1 MTLPPAEHTAE
12 KAGAVPPPG
21 CPAHASK
28 GPGGAT
34 RLYGP
39 AAETDPMGLYEAL
52 RAEHGPVAPVLLD
65 GDVRAWLVLGY
76 LENRDVASRPT
87 QYSRDPRVWHG
98 WRSGEIDPAT
108 SPLVPM
114 IGWRPDCVCADG
126 EEHQRLRG
134 AVTAGLSQFDHRGV
148 RRHITRFAHQ
158 LIDTFCEDGEVEL
171 VGQFTEHLPM
181 LTLTHLLGMSDESGP
196 RLVHAARD
204 LFKAT
209 ETSLASNAY
218 VIECLEQL
226 VVAKRSRPGQ
236 DIASALMAHPAGLT
250 DEEVLHHLRLILLA
264 GYETTANLMSNV
276 LRMVVTDPR
285 FRGSLAGG
293 QMTLPEAVEQ
303 VLWDEPPLMV
313 CPGRWANGDTTLGGR
328 QIKAGDMLLLGLAA
342 GNVDKAIRPDA
353 STPVHHNRAHL
364 SFSAGTHEC
373 PGQDIGRIIADA
385 GIDILLTRLPD
396 IALAVPE
403 ESLSWRSSTW
413 ARHLTALP
421 VHFAPRVPE
430 GHDVP
435 NPLPAPPA
443 PSFGPPSAPLWPSP
457 GPGPARPSDQAPP
470 PGPVPG
476 GGATGGAS
484 GPASEHGPGPRA
496 TWRTR
501 VMRFL
506 RRR

>member
-457 GPGPARPSDQAPP
+457 GPGPARASGQAPP
-470 PGPVPG
+470 PGPVRG

>member
-435 NPLPAPPA
+435 NPLPA
-443 PSFGPPSAPLWPSP
+443 
-457 GPGPARPSDQAPP
+457 
-470 PGPVPG
+470 
-476 GGATGGAS
+476 
-484 GPASEHGPGPRA
+484 
-496 TWRTR
+496 
-501 VMRFL
+501 
-506 RRR
+506 

>member
-457 GPGPARPSDQAPP
+457 GPGPARPSDPAPP

>member
-181 LTLTHLLGMSDESGP
+181 LTLTHLLGMSDEAGP
-196 RLVHAARD
+196 GLVHAARD

-313 CPGRWANGDTTLGGR
+313 CPGRWANGDTTLGGQ

-342 GNVDKAIRPDA
+342 GNVDQAIRPDA

-403 ESLSWRSSTW
+403 EGLSWRSSTW

-421 VHFAPRVPE
+421 VHFAPRAPE

-443 PSFGPPSAPLWPSP
+443 PSFGPPAACHLYTTP
-457 GPGPARPSDQAPP
+457 
-470 PGPVPG
+470 
-476 GGATGGAS
+476 
-484 GPASEHGPGPRA
+484 
-496 TWRTR
+496 
-501 VMRFL
+501 
-506 RRR
+506 

>member
-1 MTLPPAEHTAE
+1 MTFPPPEHATE
-12 KAGAVPPPG
+12 YGGSVPPPG
-21 CPAHASK
+21 CPAHTAT

-39 AAETDPMGLYEAL
+39 AAETDPMGLYEKL
-52 RAEHGPVAPVLLD
+52 RAEHGSVAPVLLD

-76 LENRDVASRPT
+76 QENRDVASRPT
-87 QYSRDPRVWHG
+87 QFSRDPRVWHG

-148 RRHITRFAHQ
+148 RRHITRFSHQ
-158 LIDTFCEDGEVEL
+158 VIDTFSESGEAEL
-171 VGQFTEHLPM
+171 VGQFTEHVPM
-181 LTLTHLLGMSDESGP
+181 LTLTHLLGMSDEDGP
-196 RLVHAARD
+196 GLVHAARD

-218 VIECLEQL
+218 VLRSLERL
-226 VVAKRSRPGQ
+226 VIAKRTRPGQ
-236 DIASALMAHPAGLT
+236 DIASALLAHPARLT
-250 DEEVLHHLRLILLA
+250 DEEVQHHLRLILLA

-313 CPGRWANGDTTLGGR
+313 CPGRWANGDTVLGGR
-328 QIKAGDMLLLGLAA
+328 QIRAGDMLLLGLAA
-342 GNVDKAIRPDA
+342 GNVDQTIRRDP

-364 SFSAGTHEC
+364 AFSAGPHEC
-373 PGQDIGRIIADA
+373 PGQDIGRIIADT

-396 IALAVPE
+396 ITLAVPE
-403 ESLSWRSSTW
+403 EALTWRSSTW

-421 VHFAPRVPE
+421 VTFAPRAPRP
-430 GHDVP
+430 HDAP
-435 NPLPAPPA
+435 APLPAAPVRSDATQPA
-443 PSFGPPSAPLWPSP
+443 A
-457 GPGPARPSDQAPP
+457 APP
-470 PGPVPG
+470 RPVAEPVV
-476 GGATGGAS
+476 S
-484 GPASEHGPGPRA
+484 HRLQPRA
-496 TWRTR
+496 SWWARLTR
-501 VMRFL
+501 LL
-506 RRR
+506 RGR

>member
-421 VHFAPRVPE
+421 VHFAPRVQI
-430 GHDVP
+430 G
-435 NPLPAPPA
+435 
-443 PSFGPPSAPLWPSP
+443 
-457 GPGPARPSDQAPP
+457 
-470 PGPVPG
+470 
-476 GGATGGAS
+476 
-484 GPASEHGPGPRA
+484 RA
-496 TWRTR
+496 H
-501 VMRFL
+501 V
-506 RRR
+506 

>member
-1 MTLPPAEHTAE
+1 MTVPPAEEATE
-12 KAGAVPPPG
+12 KSGATPPPG
-21 CPAHASK
+21 CPAHTASGK
-28 GPGGAT
+28 DGVT
-34 RLYGP
+34 RLYGA
-39 AAETDPMGLYEAL
+39 AAETDPMGLYEEL
-52 RAEHGPVAPVLLD
+52 RSVHGPVAPVLLD

-76 LENRDVASRPT
+76 SENREVATRPT
-87 QYSRDPRVWHG
+87 QFSRDPRVWHG
-98 WRSGEIDPAT
+98 WESGEIDPAT

-134 AVTAGLSQFDHRGV
+134 AVTASLSQFDHRGV

-158 LIDTFCEDGEVEL
+158 LIDTFCESGEVEL

-181 LTLTHLLGMSDESGP
+181 LTLTHLLGMSDEAGP

-218 VIECLEQL
+218 VLECLEQL
-226 VVAKRSRPGQ
+226 VVAKRSRPGH

-250 DEEVLHHLRLILLA
+250 DEEVQHHLRLILLA

-313 CPGRWANGDTTLGGR
+313 CPGRWANGDTVVGGQ

-342 GNVDKAIRPDA
+342 GNVDKAIRSDPSA
-353 STPVHHNRAHL
+353 PVHHNRAHL
-364 SFSAGTHEC
+364 SFSAGNHEC

-403 ESLSWRSSTW
+403 ESLTWRSSTW

-421 VHFAPRVPE
+421 VTFAARPPQAP
-430 GHDVP
+430 DVP
-435 NPLPAPPA
+435 APLPAPPTQSSGRE
-443 PSFGPPSAPLWPSP
+443 PGPPSAVT
-457 GPGPARPSDQAPP
+457 GVTG
-470 PGPVPG
+470 VPG
-476 GGATGGAS
+476 VTGS
-484 GPASEHGPGPRA
+484 VPEPRTEPRA
-496 TWRTR
+496 SWWTR
-501 VMRFL
+501 VGRRLL
-506 RRR
+506 RRG